1 VTDVPYFPTPAET
14 AWIDAADE
22 PAKAA
27 LFVPLAAAFNRLD
40 VGLLEPLLAEGCT
53 YASQSVLEELR
64 GKAAV
69 LGYLGDKLDA
79 LRTAGAGQLA
89 TAELAADPGGRPCA
103 LLRQRASAYGRP
115 GLGAIAGFFRI
126 TPAGDGRI
134 GRLFFV
140 TSVPPPGQCRG
151 ADLFPGLSADEVRAA
166 RDFEGERI
174 PLSAEVT
181 FTLFAMQRVSAC
193 DEMVRDLRELVTGY
207 APAKL
212 RLVTPK
218 DHEACIEHGVT
229 GFPLLLILWRGQ
241 TVRALD
247 GYHSNEQVREALA
260 DLFVIQDLP
269 PASV

>member
-1 VTDVPYFPTPAET
+1 MDFAPTTAET
-14 AWIDAADE
+14 AWIDTATE
-22 PAKAA
+22 PAKAV
-27 LFVPLAAAFNRLD
+27 LCVPLAAVFNRLD
-40 VGLLEPLLAEGCT
+40 AALLGSLLADGCT

-69 LGYLGDKLDA
+69 LEYLGNKLDA

-89 TAELAADPGGRPCA
+89 TAELAADPGGRPCV

-126 TPAGDGRI
+126 TPAEDGRI
-134 GRLFFV
+134 GRLFLV

-166 RDFEGERI
+166 REFEGGRI
-174 PLSAEVT
+174 PLSEEVT

-193 DEMVRDLRELVTGY
+193 DEMARDLRELVAGF

-212 RLVTPK
+212 RLITPK
-218 DHEACIEHGVT
+218 DREACIEHGVT
-229 GFPLLLILWRGQ
+229 GFPTLLIVWRGE
-241 TVRALD
+241 TVRTLD
-247 GYHSNEQVREALA
+247 GYHSNAMAREALA
-260 DLFVIQDLP
+260 DLFEP
-269 PASV
+269 S